1 MFDSYELPR
10 VTHGQKFNWQARF
23 YEALL
28 DGHDPRENCFAAEWI
43 VFTRLSVSEAVPLS
57 RDEQG
62 AMDDCLCDLRRFQML
77 ELNYPAIETT
87 ALQNTDLRCEEE
99 LIEETFHNIVGR
111 PMLMRERAFFLR
123 KPRVA

>member
-10 VTHGQKFNWQARF
+10 VTHPQKFNWQARF

-28 DGHDPRENCFAAEWI
+28 DGQDPRENCFAAEWI
-43 VFTRLSVSEAVPLS
+43 VFTRLSVSDTVPLS
-57 RDEQG
+57 NEEQS
-62 AMDDCLCDLRRFQML
+62 AMDDCLGDLRRFQML
-77 ELNYPAIETT
+77 ELNYPPIES
-87 ALQNTDLRCEEE
+87 ALQNANLRSEEE
-99 LIEETFHNIVGR
+99 LIELTFHNIVGR